1 VWKYIAMDNVAL
13 RAILTEIA
21 SLLETGHED
30 SFAMI
35 VRNALSGSAKTIED
49 FLRSNELWGGAGSI
63 ADQPFTGN
71 STQRKELEQLLIRL
85 GRVQI
90 DAGNTNIRTESWV
103 VAFEKWQKLGL
114 R

>member
-1 VWKYIAMDNVAL
+1 MDNVAF

-49 FLRSNELWGGAGSI
+49 FLRSNELWGGAATSI
-63 ADQPFTGN
+63 P
-71 STQRKELEQLLIRL
+71 SLKRL
-85 GRVQI
+85 
-90 DAGNTNIRTESWV
+90 T
-103 VAFEKWQKLGL
+103 
-114 R
+114 